1 MDNFNSIITTHR
13 NTDFDALASVVAA
26 NLLYPDAKP
35 VLPRNLNVNV
45 KAFLSLHKELFR
57 MYAPNEIDPDAVKH
71 LVVVDINRWGRL
83 EGFKGLAN
91 RDDLE
96 IILWDHHL
104 SNTDIDADWKCQ
116 EAMGATISLL
126 VRQLKTQK
134 ISLTPMQATLFL
146 IGLYEDTGQLTFAG
160 TKSDDARA
168 AAYLLDNGADLG
180 VLSSF
185 LRPGYGAA
193 HKDVLFEILEKASST
208 SLNGYNVSIF
218 QIVIGGHIDGLAM
231 VVRMFRELLN
241 LDAAFG
247 IFSSQQNNKCMVIGR
262 SDHEG
267 LNVGSIM
274 RSLGGGGH
282 PGAGSAMLKAVNP
295 DAVAS
300 MIQEL
305 IQGNQEAS
313 VQISDMMS
321 SPVYTIRPD
330 ISMQKAKTI
339 LDKEGYTGLPV
350 IDDKTLIGVIS
361 KRDIRKIKN
370 PRRLNAP
377 VKGFMSRRVRTISPD
392 KNPSQAARLM
402 VKYDIGR
409 LPVLDEDKLIGII
422 TRSDVMKHFY
432 HSLQERGHQN
442 A

>member
-1 MDNFNSIITTHR
+1 MHNFHSIITTHR
-13 NTDFDALASVVAA
+13 NTDFDALASVAAA

-35 VLPRNLNVNV
+35 VLPRNLNPNV

-57 MYAPNEIDPDAVKH
+57 MYAPNEICPDAVKH

-83 EGFKGLAN
+83 EGLNCLAN

-104 SNTDIDADWKCQ
+104 HDTDILADWKCQ

-126 VRQLKTQK
+126 ARRLQAEK
-134 ISLTPMQATLFL
+134 IGLTPIQATLFL
-146 IGLYEDTGQLTFAG
+146 IGLYEDTGHLTFAG
-160 TKSDDARA
+160 TRSDDARA
-168 AAYLLDNGADLG
+168 AAYLLDNDADLG

-193 HKDVLFEILEKASST
+193 HKNVLFKMLETAARIT
-208 SLNGYNVSIF
+208 LNGYNFSIS
-218 QIVIGGHIDGLAM
+218 QIAIDGHIDGLAM
-231 VVRMFRELLN
+231 VVRMYRELLN

-247 IFSSQQNNKCMVIGR
+247 IFSSPKNKKCMVIGR
-262 SDHEG
+262 SDNDG
-267 LNVGSIM
+267 INVGSIM

-295 DAVAS
+295 DTIAS
-300 MIQEL
+300 MIKAL

-321 SPVYTIRPD
+321 SPVYTILPD
-330 ISMQKAKTI
+330 TSMHQVKTI
-339 LDKEGYTGLPV
+339 LDREGYTGLPV
-350 IDDKTLIGVIS
+350 VDNKKLLGVIS

-377 VKGFMSRRVRTISPD
+377 VKGFMNRRVQTISPD
-392 KNPSQAARLM
+392 KNPSQAARLT

-409 LPVLDEDKLIGII
+409 LPVLEGDKLIGII

-432 HSLQERGHQN
+432 HSLPG
-442 A
+442 

>member
-1 MDNFNSIITTHR
+1 MYNFHSIITTHR

-26 NLLYPDAKP
+26 NLLYLDSKP
-35 VLPRNLNVNV
+35 VLPRNLNPNV

-57 MYAPNEIDPDAVKH
+57 TYSPNEIDPDTVKH

-83 EGFKGLAN
+83 EGLKCLAD

-104 SNTDIDADWKCQ
+104 LDTDIDADWKCQ
-116 EAMGATISLL
+116 EAIGATISLL
-126 VRQLKTQK
+126 VRRLHAEK
-134 ISLTPMQATLFL
+134 IRLTPIQATLFL

-160 TKSDDARA
+160 TRSDDARA

-193 HKDVLFEILEKASST
+193 HKDILFEMLEKASHIT
-208 SLNGYNVSIF
+208 LNSWKLSIS
-218 QIVIGGHIDGLAM
+218 QIAIDGHVDGLAM
-231 VVRMFRELLN
+231 VVRMYRELLDV
-241 LDAAFG
+241 DAAFG
-247 IFSSQQNNKCMVIGR
+247 IFSNRQNKKCMVIGR
-262 SDHEG
+262 SDHDK

-295 DAVAS
+295 DVIAS
-300 MIQEL
+300 MIKEL

-313 VQISDMMS
+313 VQIRDMMS
-321 SPVYTIRPD
+321 SPVYSTLPD
-330 ISMQKAKTI
+330 TSMRDVKAI

-350 IDDKTLIGVIS
+350 IDKKKLAGVIS

-377 VKGFMSRRVRTISPD
+377 VKGFMSRRVQTISPD

-432 HSLQERGHQN
+432 HSLPD
-442 A
+442 

>member
-1 MDNFNSIITTHR
+1 MYNFHSIITTHR
-13 NTDFDALASVVAA
+13 NTDFDALASVAAA
-26 NLLYPDAKP
+26 NLLYPDSKP
-35 VLPRNLNVNV
+35 VLPRNLNPNV
-45 KAFLSLHKELFR
+45 KAFLSLHKELFP
-57 MYAPNEIDPDAVKH
+57 MYSPNEVDPDTVKH

-83 EGFKGLAN
+83 EGLNCLAN

-104 SNTDIDADWKCQ
+104 RDTDIDADWKCQ
-116 EAMGATISLL
+116 EAIGATISLM
-126 VRQLKTQK
+126 VRRLQAEK
-134 ISLTPMQATLFL
+134 IGLTPIQATLFL

-160 TKSDDARA
+160 TRSDDARA

-180 VLSSF
+180 VLNSF

-193 HKDVLFEILEKASST
+193 HKDVLFEMLERASPMT
-208 SLNGYNVSIF
+208 LNGYNVSIF
-218 QIVIGGHIDGLAM
+218 KIIIDGHIDGLAM
-231 VVRMFRELLN
+231 VVRMYRELLN

-247 IFSSQQNNKCMVIGR
+247 IFSSNQNKKCMVIGR
-262 SDHEG
+262 SDHDG

-295 DAVAS
+295 DAVVE
-300 MIQEL
+300 MIKEL

-321 SPVYTIRPD
+321 SPVYSILPD
-330 ISMQKAKTI
+330 TSMHKAKKI
-339 LDKEGYTGLPV
+339 LDRKGYTGLPV
-350 IDDKTLIGVIS
+350 IDDKMLAGAIS
-361 KRDIRKIKN
+361 KRDLRKVKN

-377 VKGFMSRRVRTISPD
+377 ANGFMSRRVQTISPD

-409 LPVLDEDKLIGII
+409 LPVIDGDELIGII

-432 HSLQERGHQN
+432 HSLPD
-442 A
+442 

>member
-1 MDNFNSIITTHR
+1 MYNFHSIITTHR

-35 VLPRNLNVNV
+35 VLPRNLNPNV

-57 MYAPNEIDPDAVKH
+57 MYAPNEVDPDTVKH
-71 LVVVDINRWGRL
+71 IVVVDINRWARL
-83 EGFKGLAN
+83 EGFKCLAN

-104 SNTDIDADWKCQ
+104 SDTDIDAGWKCQ

-126 VRQLKTQK
+126 VRRLQAQK
-134 ISLTPMQATLFL
+134 MRLTPIQATLFL

-160 TKSDDARA
+160 TRADDARA

-193 HKDVLFEILEKASST
+193 HKDVLFEILEKASRLT
-208 SLNGYNVSIF
+208 LNNYKISIF
-218 QIVIGGHIDGLAM
+218 QIVIDGHIDGLAM

-247 IFSSQQNNKCMVIGR
+247 IFSSKQNKKCMVIGR

-300 MIQEL
+300 MIKEL

-313 VQISDMMS
+313 VQISDLMS
-321 SPVYTIRPD
+321 SPVYTILAD
-330 ISMQKAKTI
+330 TGMHKAKTI
-339 LDKEGYTGLPV
+339 LDREGYTGLPV
-350 IDDKTLIGVIS
+350 IDNEMLVGVIS

-377 VKGFMSRRVRTISPD
+377 VKGFMSRRVRTISPE

-409 LPVLDEDKLIGII
+409 LPVLEEDKLIGII

-432 HSLQERGHQN
+432 HSLPEGVDQN

>member
-1 MDNFNSIITTHR
+1 MHNFHSIITTHR
-13 NTDFDALASVVAA
+13 NTDFDALASVAAA

-35 VLPRNLNVNV
+35 VLPRNLNPNV

-57 MYAPNEIDPDAVKH
+57 MYAPNEICLDTVKH

-83 EGFKGLAN
+83 EGLNGLAN

-104 SNTDIDADWKCQ
+104 LDTDILADWKCQ

-126 VRQLKTQK
+126 VRRLQAEKMR
-134 ISLTPMQATLFL
+134 LTPIQATLFL

-160 TKSDDARA
+160 TRSDDARA

-185 LRPGYGAA
+185 LRPGYGTA
-193 HKDVLFEILEKASST
+193 HKDVLFKMLEKASPMT
-208 SLNGYNVSIF
+208 LNNYKISIV
-218 QIVIGGHIDGLAM
+218 QITIDGHIDGLAT
-231 VVRMFRELLN
+231 VVRMFRELMN
-241 LDAAFG
+241 LDAVFG
-247 IFSSQQNNKCMVIGR
+247 IFISNQNKKCMVIGR
-262 SDHEG
+262 SDHDG

-295 DAVAS
+295 DAVAD
-300 MIQEL
+300 MIKEL

-321 SPVYTIRPD
+321 SPVYTILPD
-330 ISMQKAKTI
+330 TSMLQAKTI
-339 LDKEGYTGLPV
+339 LDREGYTGLPV
-350 IDDKTLIGVIS
+350 IDGTTLIGVIS

-377 VKGFMSRRVRTISPD
+377 VKGFMNRRVQTIAAD

-409 LPVLDEDKLIGII
+409 LPVIDEDKLIGII

-432 HSLQERGHQN
+432 HSLPEGVDQN

>member
-1 MDNFNSIITTHR
+1 MHNFHSIITTHR
-13 NTDFDALASVVAA
+13 NTDFDALASVAAA

-35 VLPRNLNVNV
+35 VLPRNVNPNV

-57 MYAPNEIDPDAVKH
+57 MYTPNEICPDAVKH

-83 EGFKGLAN
+83 EGLNGLAK

-96 IILWDHHL
+96 IVLWDHHL
-104 SNTDIDADWKCQ
+104 LDTDILADWKCQ

-126 VRQLKTQK
+126 VRQLKANK
-134 ISLTPMQATLFL
+134 MSLTPIQATLFL
-146 IGLYEDTGQLTFAG
+146 IGLYEDTGHLTFAG
-160 TKSDDARA
+160 TRSDDARA
-168 AAYLLDNGADLG
+168 AAYLLDNDADLG

-193 HKDVLFEILEKASST
+193 HKDILFEMLEKASRLTLNSYKISI
-208 SLNGYNVSIF
+208 SLMEID
-218 QIVIGGHIDGLAM
+218 GHIDGLAM

-241 LDAAFG
+241 VDAAFG
-247 IFSSQQNNKCMVIGR
+247 IFSSQQNKKCMVIGR
-262 SDHEG
+262 SDNDG

-282 PGAGSAMLKAVNP
+282 PGAGSAMLKEVNP

-300 MIQEL
+300 MIKAL
-305 IQGNQEAS
+305 IHGNQEAS
-313 VQISDMMS
+313 VQVSDMMS
-321 SPVYTIRPD
+321 SPVYTILPD
-330 ISMQKAKTI
+330 TSMQKAKTI
-339 LDKEGYTGLPV
+339 LDREGYTGLPV
-350 IDDKTLIGVIS
+350 IENEMLVGVIS

-377 VKGFMSRRVRTISPD
+377 VKGFMSRRIRTITSD
-392 KNPSQAARLM
+392 KNPAQAARLM

-409 LPVLDEDKLIGII
+409 LPVIEGDKLIGII
-422 TRSDVMKHFY
+422 TRSDVMKHIY
-432 HSLQERGHQN
+432 GSPP
-442 A
+442 